1 MPTNRS
7 AEVDAFMEALDHPMA
22 PLVQRLRLAIVRGE
36 PEVAERIKWN
46 APSFALAGVDRVT
59 FNLRPTDRLQ
69 LILHRG
75 AKVVDGAAPFAFHDA
90 SGLLR
95 MLTSERGEVTLRD
108 ADDVEAKEAVL
119 LRLIHEWIRA

>member
-7 AEVDAFMEALDHPMA
+7 ADVDAFMDALDHPMA
-22 PLVQRLRLAIVRGE
+22 PLVQRIRLAILRSE
-36 PEVAERIKWN
+36 PELAERIKWR

-75 AKVVDGAAPFAFHDA
+75 TKAVDGAPFAFEDA

-95 MLTSERGEVTLRD
+95 MLTSERGEVTLRG
-108 ADDVEAKEAVL
+108 ADDVEAKEAAL
-119 LRLIHEWIRA
+119 LGLVHAWVRA